1 MLLLDYKKQFIIG
14 LKNEYPAEE
23 INSFFNILIVHY
35 LNVTR
40 LELALDPKKKLS
52 SEEIKLF
59 DKILLKLQQHE
70 PIQYILGETE
80 FFGLTFQVNKNVL
93 IPRPET
99 EELVSWILLDLAD
112 NNTSAI
118 KILDIGTGSGCIAIS
133 LAKNWPDAEIKA
145 LDISND
151 ALKVAAKNAKA
162 NEVEVRFEK
171 EDILHLDK
179 PVESFDLIVSNP
191 PYVRDLEKKEMN
203 RNVLEN
209 EPDGALYVR
218 DNDPLVFYKAI
229 TNLAKTSLG
238 KGGSLYFEI
247 NQYLAKE
254 TEKLMLDSG
263 FQTTLKKDIFGNYR
277 MLKGIKQ

>member
-14 LKNEYPAEE
+14 LKNEYPTEE
-23 INSFFNILIVHY
+23 INSFFNILIVNY

-40 LELALDPKKKLS
+40 LELALDPKKELS
-52 SEEIKLF
+52 QDEIKHF
-59 DKILLKLQQHE
+59 DKILGKLIQHE
-70 PIQYILGETE
+70 PIQYIIGKTE

-99 EELVSWILLDLAD
+99 EELVSWILSDFLESR
-112 NNTSAI
+112 TSALR
-118 KILDIGTGSGCIAIS
+118 ILDIGTGSGCIAIS
-133 LAKNWPDAEIKA
+133 LAKNLPDTKLIAIDISEKA
-145 LDISND
+145 LKIAS
-151 ALKVAAKNAKA
+151 KNA
-162 NEVEVRFEK
+162 EVNGVVVKFENQ
-171 EDILHLDK
+171 DILHLDK
-179 PVESFDLIVSNP
+179 FIGSFDVIVSNP

-209 EPDGALYVR
+209 EPEGALYVR
-218 DNDPLVFYKAI
+218 DNDPLLFYEAI
-229 TNLAKTSLG
+229 TNLAKISLG

-263 FQTTLKKDIFGNYR
+263 FKTKLKKDIFGNYR

>member
-40 LELALDPKKKLS
+40 LELALDPKKELS
-52 SEEIKLF
+52 NEEIKLF